1 MPSIRFRSAA
11 GMVVL
16 TGVLAVALPGCG
28 EGREGTVSPSP
39 PASPVPA
46 STPSAA
52 AHNWEENLTF
62 SGDLS
67 GRMATVVASAP
78 NQVSEC
84 TGANSKAA
92 GTWSSAIYGDL
103 GGTTYGVVVV
113 AGQYRG
119 PGTYKDAGVSVQVTA
134 VDHTRVWQS
143 VAADP
148 VTFTV
153 NSDETSGTLDASLD
167 NLTTGKTTLR
177 VSGTWTCR

>member
-1 MPSIRFRSAA
+1 
-11 GMVVL
+11 MVVL
-16 TGVLAVALPGCG
+16 AGVLSAALPGCG
-28 EGREGTVSPSP
+28 GGGAGTPSPSA
-39 PASPVPA
+39 PASPPPA
-46 STPSAA
+46 VTPSAA
-52 AHNWEENLTF
+52 AHNWEEDLTF
-62 SGDLS
+62 TGDLS

-92 GTWSSAIYGDL
+92 GAWSSAIYGDL
-103 GGTTYGVVVV
+103 GGTVYGVVVV

-134 VDHTRVWQS
+134 VDHSRVWQS

-153 NSDETSGTLDASLD
+153 NADETSGTLDATLD
-167 NLTTGKTTLR
+167 NLTTGKTSLR

>member
-1 MPSIRFRSAA
+1 MPSIRIRSAA
-11 GMVVL
+11 GMVMLACVL
-16 TGVLAVALPGCG
+16 GGCG
-28 EGREGTVSPSP
+28 QGTAGAPSP
-39 PASPVPA
+39 
-46 STPSAA
+46 TPSESATPAPTAA
-52 AHNWEENLTF
+52 PTPAGHNWEENLAF
-62 SGDLS
+62 AGDLS

-84 TGANSKAA
+84 TGVNSRSA
-92 GTWSSAIYGDL
+92 GTWSSAVYGDV
-103 GGTTYGVVVV
+103 GGTVYGVVIV

-119 PGTYKDAGVSVQVTA
+119 PGTYKDAGVSVQVTT

-153 NSDETSGTLDASLD
+153 NADETSGTLDASLD
-167 NLTTGKTTLR
+167 NLTTGKTSLK